1 MLLIIFLAPDER
13 RRSRQINTVCVDRK
27 DRKRSERELQ
37 HDSFLLTSPGTPMA
51 GMVHR
56 LGGGGAVVVAAAA
69 AVSPPEDR
77 VDRQWRRSE
86 GKAVSSESDLTS
98 LGETC

>member
-1 MLLIIFLAPDER
+1 MA
-13 RRSRQINTVCVDRK
+13 SRTGDRATGV
-27 DRKRSERELQ
+27 LC
-37 HDSFLLTSPGTPMA
+37 LTQA
-51 GMVHR
+51 GGRVS
-56 LGGGGAVVVAAAA
+56 GGGGAVVVAAAA